1 MKYKITQEKIKK
13 VISKLENTLSS
24 YFSSDDRICGFKI
37 YINDDENP
45 DELFDVYILIN
56 KEWSDKDVWSELRT
70 GYIRDDVKKYLKDI
84 TPFTFEVYHYPK
96 KCS

>member
-1 MKYKITQEKIKK
+1 MKYKITQEQIKK

>member
-1 MKYKITQEKIKK
+1 MNYKVTQEQVKK
-13 VISKLENTLSS
+13 VIPRLESS
-24 YFSSDDRICGFKI
+24 LTGYFSSDDRICGFKI
-37 YINDDENP
+37 YLNDDENP

-70 GYIRDDVKKYLKDI
+70 GYIRDEVKKYLRDI

>member
-1 MKYKITQEKIKK
+1 MRFYWPNLLK